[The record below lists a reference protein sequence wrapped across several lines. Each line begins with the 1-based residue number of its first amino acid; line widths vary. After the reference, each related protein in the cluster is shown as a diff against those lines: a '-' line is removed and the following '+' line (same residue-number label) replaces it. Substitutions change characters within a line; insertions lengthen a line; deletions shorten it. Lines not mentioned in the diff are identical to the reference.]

1 MIPSHRDIIEDRAR
15 SLGVSPSMVHVRVR
29 ASIRVKTVT
38 SSFVAHLLHFD
49 LRVARSR
56 DYDSGIRQ

>member
-1 MIPSHRDIIEDRAR
+1 MEDRAR